1 MGWSKPRRYEFEGP
15 EPKLGPGVSRPLP
28 KQPTRDFRLQVKL
41 FGAPAMRITIPA
53 PSKAKALMYCRNRWP
68 DCEVEVLT

>member
-1 MGWSKPRRYEFEGP
+1 MAWSKPRRYEFEGP

-28 KQPTRDFRLQVKL
+28 KQPTRNYHLQVKL
-41 FGAPAMRITIPA
+41 PNAPALRITIPA

-68 DCEVEVLT
+68 ECEAEVLR